1 MGVFDVFRG
10 RQDSQIVEDL
20 HVSEQHHEPKD
31 IQLSEDLKERNSLEA
46 RNEKAIEQH
55 PDEVTENA
63 YRGVKQAEAIMSS
76 WTLRALIFTYILYAI
91 ISLHPRPWQG

>member
-63 YRGVKQAEAIMSS
+63 YRGVKQAEAS
-76 WTLRALIFTYILYAI
+76 ALVWSKKAVYLTYA
-91 ISLHPRPWQG
+91 W